1 MKRIFC
7 ICFCLSLCLFVQ
19 AQSYNELVE
28 QAMQA
33 VRKDSLKQAEQLF
46 RQALSVDASNARNAL
61 VFSNLGTVLKRQG
74 RMDEAIEAY
83 TMALNIT
90 PYATSILLN
99 RAALYLDRN
108 LLDKAYTD
116 YCNVIDLIPENQEAR
131 LFRAYI
137 NMQRRQYGEA
147 RIDYNTVL
155 GKDAKNRTA
164 RLGLILLDQKEGR
177 YTAARDGLNLLLEE
191 SPRDVSLLKMCANLE
206 LEQGYPSTA
215 LASVDEIIGIAP
227 DDAESYLMKGD
238 ICLQLK
244 KKKEAR
250 KAYERAVELGIPR
263 SEVMEKLRECK

>member
-1 MKRIFC
+1 M
-7 ICFCLSLCLFVQ
+7 Q

-46 RQALSVDASNARNAL
+46 RQALSMDASNARNAL

-74 RMDEAIEAY
+74 RMDEAIDAY

-108 LLDKAYTD
+108 LPDKAYTD
-116 YCNVIDLIPENQEAR
+116 YCNVIDLIPEDREAR
-131 LFRAYI
+131 MFRAYI

-155 GKDAKNRTA
+155 AKEPGNRTA
-164 RLGLILLDQKEGR
+164 RLGMVLLDQKEGR

-191 SPRDVSLLKMCANLE
+191 APRDVPLLKMRANLE
-206 LEQGYPSTA
+206 LEQGYPDAA
-215 LASVDEIIGIAP
+215 LASVDEVIGISRN
-227 DDAESYLMKGD
+227 DAEAYLMKGD
-238 ICLQLK
+238 ICLRLK
-244 KKKEAR
+244 KKKEAQ
-250 KAYERAVELGIPR
+250 KAYGRAVELGIPR
-263 SEVMEKLRECK
+263 AEVLERLRECE